1 MSTYQ
6 TDLVELMYAIQTN
19 WKFFQQ
25 NRKNHIFIHKKNY
38 LNCSQHQNKSI
49 VCKCLK
55 WKKLFIETVETKKK
69 SEIKKFEKLFPY
81 FIMFQLQQYRE
92 KISHQLVI

>member
-1 MSTYQ
+1 MQFKQIGNFSNKIEKITFLF
-6 TDLVELMYAIQTN
+6 T
-19 WKFFQQ
+19 
-25 NRKNHIFIHKKNY
+25 KKNY

-81 FIMFQLQQYRE
+81 FIMFQLQQYIE